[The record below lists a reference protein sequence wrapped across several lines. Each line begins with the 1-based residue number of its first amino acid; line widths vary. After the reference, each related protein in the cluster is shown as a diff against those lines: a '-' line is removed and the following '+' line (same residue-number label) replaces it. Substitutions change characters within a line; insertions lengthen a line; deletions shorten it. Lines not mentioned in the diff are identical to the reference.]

1 MLGTMVLDALILDEA
16 FILGRRK
23 NMTRFSKIFLQSLSS
38 MVREIS
44 LSVGMILEARSLLV
58 PPPAAEFKFDVDGST
73 KGKPGLV
80 SFVTWKVSWWE
91 YSLVLLIF
99 KTQIIQDSWPFFCL
113 AFFSTSPFVR
123 TPLISESN
131 SKIALT
137 WIEKTEQRPWNK
149 WLHVAS
155 LSGCF

>member
-1 MLGTMVLDALILDEA
+1 M
-16 FILGRRK
+16 
-23 NMTRFSKIFLQSLSS
+23 
-38 MVREIS
+38 
-44 LSVGMILEARSLLV
+44 V

-149 WLHVAS
+149 WYIFNDIATLKLSIIVTFNILSEAWSQQINLFFCLVVTLYAGYELPFCRLHVAS